1 MSNPTSDNNKRIA
14 KNTLLLYFQ
23 MLFFVVVYRSLWG
36 DVYSKDVEITENI
49 MSDDQYNELLKA
61 YTKEALASMIKADI
75 RTRFP
80 EPYASMYCQ
89 QFDNFKTVADFFEF
103 AAKLMRR

>member
-1 MSNPTSDNNKRIA
+1 MSNQTSDNNKRIA
-14 KNTLLLYFQ
+14 KNTLLLY
-23 MLFFVVVYRSLWG
+23 LLYRSFWG

-49 MSDDQYNELLKA
+49 MTEQQYNELLKA

-75 RTRFP
+75 RSRFP
-80 EPYASMYCQ
+80 EPYASIYCQ
-89 QFDNFKTVADFFEF
+89 QFDDFKNVADFFEV

>member
-1 MSNPTSDNNKRIA
+1 MQRI
-14 KNTLLLYFQ
+14 LCFCIFEYSSWWL
-23 MLFFVVVYRSLWG
+23 YRSLWG

-49 MSDDQYNELLKA
+49 MSEEQYYELLKA
-61 YTKEALASMIKADI
+61 YTKEALASMIKANI
-75 RTRFP
+75 RSRFP

-89 QFDNFKTVADFFEF
+89 QFDDFKNVADFFEF

>member
-1 MSNPTSDNNKRIA
+1 MLSLICASRFRDSKESLA
-14 KNTLLLYFQ
+14 NTY
-23 MLFFVVVYRSLWG
+23 
-36 DVYSKDVEITENI
+36 VEITENI
-49 MSDDQYNELLKA
+49 MSEQQYTELLKA

-75 RTRFP
+75 RSRFP

-89 QFDNFKTVADFFEF
+89 QFDDFINVADFFEF

>member
-1 MSNPTSDNNKRIA
+1 MVD
-14 KNTLLLYFQ
+14 
-23 MLFFVVVYRSLWG
+23 
-36 DVYSKDVEITENI
+36 I
-49 MSDDQYNELLKA
+49 MMEKMYNELLDA

-75 RTRFP
+75 RSRFP
-80 EPYASMYCQ
+80 EPYAILYCQ

>member
-1 MSNPTSDNNKRIA
+1 MSEH
-14 KNTLLLYFQ
+14 L
-23 MLFFVVVYRSLWG
+23 
-36 DVYSKDVEITENI
+36 
-49 MSDDQYNELLKA
+49 YNELPKA

-75 RTRFP
+75 RSRFP

-89 QFDNFKTVADFFEF
+89 QFDDFNNIADFFEF